1 MSKPASETKAEL
13 TALLEKQSSQ
23 SAPPPKRA
31 EISTP
36 KTQTIYLRAA
46 EQKSLRQLRISLAN
60 LDAEAQQPSTSEI
73 VRVALR
79 LLPKDIGL
87 INVEMQSLRSEDGR
101 R

>member
-1 MSKPASETKAEL
+1 M
-13 TALLEKQSSQ
+13 
-23 SAPPPKRA
+23 
-31 EISTP
+31 
-36 KTQTIYLRAA
+36 
-46 EQKSLRQLRISLAN
+46 RISLAN